1 MNQQTLTPFGG
12 IELLFPF
19 SAEVACWMHSG
30 ERQAI
35 KMRIRYLEA
44 ILRQDVAYFDT
55 HAETG
60 MLMDSVSTD
69 TLMVQDAISE
79 KVNPL
84 PRSSF
89 LLSKTFLVGST
100 CIPNVLGYMLPL
112 GCHCR
117 HGVFFF

>member
-1 MNQQTLTPFGG
+1 
-12 IELLFPF
+12 
-19 SAEVACWMHSG
+19 MHSG

-60 MLMDSVSTD
+60 MLMDSVSSD

-79 KVNPL
+79 KVTPL
-84 PRSSF
+84 PRTSF
-89 LLSKTFLVGST
+89 LLSKTKTFLVGSM
-100 CIPNVLGYMLPL
+100 CIPNVSGYVLPL
-112 GCHCR
+112 SCHCQ

>member
-1 MNQQTLTPFGG
+1 MNPQTLTPFGG
-12 IELLFPF
+12 GIELLFPLLYL
-19 SAEVACWMHSG
+19 AEVACWMHSG

-79 KVNPL
+79 KVNPV

-89 LLSKTFLVGST
+89 F
-100 CIPNVLGYMLPL
+100 
-112 GCHCR
+112 
-117 HGVFFF
+117 